1 MAVEQ
6 LVELLLLPPKIRSL
20 NPVID
25 NLFIINYIVL
35 KDENKEKEAGKKNI
49 PYSLQIDS
57 SQWLLRTYIS

>member
-35 KDENKEKEAGKKNI
+35 KDENKEKEAGKKTFLI
-49 PYSLQIDS
+49 LFKLI
-57 SQWLLRTYIS
+57 LRSDY